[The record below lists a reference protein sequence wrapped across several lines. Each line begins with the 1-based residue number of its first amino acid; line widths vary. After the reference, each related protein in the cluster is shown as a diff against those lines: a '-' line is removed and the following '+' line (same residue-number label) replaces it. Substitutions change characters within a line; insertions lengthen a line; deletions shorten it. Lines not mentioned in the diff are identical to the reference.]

1 MKLKSKTR
9 LFLVGCPRSGTTLL
23 QSMLAAHPQI
33 LSFPETKF
41 FWYLIPL
48 YKERWRRKLKMVSQY
63 FKPRLKEFFVEE
75 INRGYLLNKFSKFNL
90 LRSQYTRQFIQ
101 ILDELTTTE
110 GKTIWLEK
118 TPEHLLYIDYIE
130 KNVPG
135 VKFIHLLRNGIDVV
149 ASLHEV
155 TQKYPEP
162 WGGDCWNLNLCIRR
176 WTEAVEISRQYLH
189 KSNHTLVKYEDI
201 VTNPQAELVKLCGF
215 IGIDFTDLML
225 ENYGT
230 AAEKLSMKNAGRTV
244 KQEITNSH
252 SQKFQKLFNE
262 SEREYIIKKLSKVD
276 LNWVNNQTEIE

>member
-1 MKLKSKTR
+1 MMKLESKTR

-48 YKERWRRKLKMVSQY
+48 YKERWRRKLKMVSQD

-75 INRGYLLNKFSKFNL
+75 INQGELLKKFSKFNF
-90 LRSQYTRQFIQ
+90 LRSQYTRQFIN
-101 ILDELTTTE
+101 ILDELTVSQ

-135 VKFIHLLRNGIDVV
+135 VKFIHLLRNGTDVV

-162 WGGDCWNLNLCIRR
+162 WGGDCWDLNLCIRR
-176 WTEAVEISRQYLH
+176 WVEAVEISRQHIH
-189 KSNHTLVKYEDI
+189 KSNHILVRYEDV
-201 VTNPQAELVKLCGF
+201 VTNTEAELVKLCQF
-215 IGIDFTDLML
+215 IGINFTDSML
-225 ENYGT
+225 ENYRN
-230 AAEKLSMKNAGRTV
+230 ASEKLTLENAGRTV
-244 KQEITNSH
+244 KQEITNRQSE
-252 SQKFQKLFNE
+252 KFQKLFNE
-262 SEREYIIKKLSKVD
+262 SERDYIIKKLSKVD
-276 LNWVNNQTEIE
+276 LSWVINN